1 MNKRTV
7 CLALAASLGI
17 TTAMS
22 AQSVVRGIVVDQN
35 KQAITGAS
43 ATLKHNHRRISGAST
58 DAGGGFV
65 LQCKDSGTCDLSISY
80 LGHESY
86 NVRLSLKD
94 KDILQLDTIVLP
106 ELSEA
111 LLGIEIVGRQRRDY
125 NSDYSYASTK
135 MPIHNREL
143 PLSVSTVTKE
153 LIQDRGAYQLAEAVK
168 GSSSV
173 QQTGPYNH
181 FNIRGIT
188 QNQSGQ
194 VINGM
199 RTNQI
204 YFLQPLT
211 QNIERIEVL
220 KGPGSITLSSADPGG
235 TINIVTKK
243 PLKESRR
250 EVQLAL
256 GSFSTVRGG
265 LDFTG
270 PLNQDKTLLY
280 RLNVGMQKAKSFRDN
295 VDNSGMLISPS
306 VSYIPNDRTA
316 INLELIYS
324 DNNGTLDRGQ
334 PSLRNAVSK
343 EDLLKTPATL
353 RIGAI
358 GDYYHTQDFLATISF
373 SQKLSDQLLLNVQYM
388 KELWHED
395 LKEHRVDGSAYIKNR
410 AGEQVAHLI
419 PIRYSER
426 LQKWTTDALNLY
438 FTYNWT
444 LGASK
449 QTLLVGYD
457 MNSFTK
463 TKGGANTFAPRR
475 QVRDGSGAIVYQD
488 YTHPITG
495 EKFEIEKWQ
504 LGYFDIYSDRNE
516 YRNPNT
522 YNLTSYAIPPLTLTT
537 HAAYVQNLTKLGELN
552 VLLSLRKEWIQE
564 THNEGWR
571 DEKKIHHSA
580 LLPRIGLS
588 YNINKSLSA
597 YATWL
602 KGFQPQTNSDLMPV
616 IGNNEPPVAAFDP
629 LESSLI
635 EAGLKGEFFKGKLK
649 ATVSA
654 FQIEQKNIVM
664 RDPQDPDQWVQRAS
678 DRSRGIEAEIA
689 GYLTPELQLSAAYG
703 YIDAVITHDSDPALI
718 GARKEATPKHNAS
731 LWAKYSFAPSTALR
745 GLSLGLGLQHSSD
758 RLGWYDRTLTLPA
771 YTVADAVVSYRPVGM
786 NVDFSLKVNNLFDT
800 RYWTGAIYRSWLFA
814 GAPRNVM
821 LSTTYRF

>member
-1 MNKRTV
+1 MSKLAA
-7 CLALAASLGI
+7 CLALVLGLGI
-17 TTAMS
+17 STALS
-22 AQSVVRGIVVDQN
+22 AQSVVRGVVVDQN
-35 KQAITGAS
+35 KQPIIGAS
-43 ATLKHNHRRISGAST
+43 ASLKHTHRHVSGAST
-58 DAGGGFV
+58 DAGGHFV
-65 LQCKDSGTCDLSISY
+65 LQCRESGTCDLSVSY
-80 LGHESY
+80 LGHETY
-86 NVRLSLKD
+86 HIRLSLKD

-106 ELSEA
+106 EISEA

-135 MPIHNREL
+135 MPIRNREL

-153 LIQDRGAYQLAEAVK
+153 LIQDRAAYQLAEAVK
-168 GSSSV
+168 GTSSV

-194 VINGM
+194 VVNGM

-211 QNIERIEVL
+211 QNVERIEVL

-235 TINIVTKK
+235 TINLVTKK
-243 PLKESRR
+243 PLKETRR

-265 LDFTG
+265 VDFTG

-280 RLNVGMQKAKSFRDN
+280 RLNVGMQKAKSYRDN

-306 VSYIPNDRTA
+306 VSYIPSERTA

-324 DNNGTLDRGQ
+324 DNHGTLDRGH
-334 PSLRNAVSK
+334 PSLRNAVTK
-343 EDLLKTPATL
+343 EDLLQTPASL
-353 RIGAI
+353 RIGGI
-358 GDYYHTQDFLATISF
+358 SDYYHTQDFLATISL
-373 SQKLSDQLLLNVQYM
+373 SQKLSNALLLNVQYM
-388 KELWHED
+388 KELWNED
-395 LKEHRVDGSAYIKNR
+395 LKEHRVDGSAYVKTR
-410 AGEQVAHLI
+410 TGEQMPNLI

-438 FTYNWT
+438 LTYSWA

-457 MNSFTK
+457 MNSFSK

-475 QVRDGSGAIVYQD
+475 QVKDASGAIVYET
-488 YTHPITG
+488 YTHPLTG
-495 EKFEIEKWQ
+495 AQYEVEKWQ

-516 YRNPNT
+516 YRNTNS
-522 YNLTSYAIPPLTLTT
+522 YNLTAYAIPPLNITT
-537 HAAYVQNLTKLGELN
+537 HAAYVQNLSKFGGLN
-552 VLLSLRKEWIQE
+552 VLLSLRKEWINE
-564 THNEGWR
+564 RHNQGWR
-571 DEKKIHHSA
+571 NEEQVSHSA

-588 YNINKSLSA
+588 YNISKTLSA

-602 KGFQPQTNSDLMPV
+602 KGFQPQSNSDLMPV
-616 IGNNEPPVAAFDP
+616 IGNYEPPVAAFKP
-629 LESSLI
+629 LESSLL
-635 EAGLKGEFFKGKLK
+635 EAGLKGEFFGGRLK
-649 ATVSA
+649 ATASV

-664 RDPQDPDQWVQRAS
+664 RDPQDPDQWVQRGS
-678 DRSRGIEAEIA
+678 DRSRGLELELA
-689 GYLTPELQLSAAYG
+689 GYLSPELQISAAYG
-703 YIDAVITHDSDPALI
+703 YIDAIITHDSDPTLI

-745 GLSLGLGLQHSSD
+745 GLSLGLGVQHSSD

-771 YTVADAVVSYRPVGM
+771 YTVADAVLSYRPVGM
-786 NVDFSLKVNNLFDT
+786 NVDFSLKVNNLLDT
-800 RYWTGAIYRSWLFA
+800 RYWTGAIYRSWLFP
-814 GAPRNVM
+814 GAPRSVM
-821 LSTTYRF
+821 LSTSYRF